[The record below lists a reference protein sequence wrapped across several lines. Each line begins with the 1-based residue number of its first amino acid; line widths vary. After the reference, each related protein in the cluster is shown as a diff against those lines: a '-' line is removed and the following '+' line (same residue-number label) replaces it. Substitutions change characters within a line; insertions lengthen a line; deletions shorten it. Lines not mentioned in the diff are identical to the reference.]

1 MLPFFST
8 NEEIKLYIK
17 DPYPKFEEK
26 APDRWAEAI

>member
-17 DPYPKFEEK
+17 DPYPKFEDFK
-26 APDRWAEAI
+26 PDVWGEIM